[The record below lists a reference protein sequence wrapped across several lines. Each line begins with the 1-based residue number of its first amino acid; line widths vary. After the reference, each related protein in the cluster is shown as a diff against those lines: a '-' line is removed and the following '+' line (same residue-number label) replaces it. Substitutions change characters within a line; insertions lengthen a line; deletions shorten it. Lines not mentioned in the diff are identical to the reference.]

1 MLGQLGPLAAV
12 AGHDLGLKTP
22 GDLYVGLL
30 GSRTI
35 ADLVIDHFKLKS
47 VYKAKT
53 MVDARSKL
61 RNAIKFST
69 GKDSLVRV
77 EVNDP
82 DPKRAA
88 GMANLFV
95 AELNRKNTA
104 FGTSEAAQ
112 RRAFLKRQVYEEKD
126 ELAAAEDAMKSTQAK
141 TGIIQVEAQTTVAI
155 ASVAQLKAQIT
166 AGEVALERLKMGA
179 TAQNPEVV
187 KAEAELAALRSQRKD
202 LEETSHG
209 GSDPIL
215 ATAALPHSGLEY
227 VRRLRDLKYHEF
239 LFEMLSKQYEAAR
252 IDESKA
258 APAIQIVES
267 RCLPRTKKRP
277 HRGLVIAFGIVAG
290 LILGSMAAYLEHGG
304 SDPEF
309 GKKAIRGAQT
319 QEGASRAGGTDGR
332 YWNSTWRDTRRGFA
346 SLPDGRRADR
356 HRKFRSS
363 PPLYAVPLGLAIRD
377 LCLARCHR
385 SAGCHDRATGLRDQL
400 SEMVCRSGSLLS
412 PRAAGVVGRSGLG
425 LWGGGR
431 RRSYGP
437 YSGGRLDGNWPSSP
451 VAVAGLGA
459 GGERPGN
466 PPGRFARPP
475 QERPVL
481 RRRGSPPFDHG
492 RRKRLVCTGP
502 KAGGDRCVAGT
513 RDRGGRRGRDARRH
527 FASFRPPRISLALV
541 RGMLPYGI
549 PLVWS
554 ALVGVGMD
562 ASGRYLLARHT
573 GLDQVAVYTV
583 ALKISAVMQVGFLQP
598 FGTAWSG
605 IMFQISR
612 DQDAPRSVT
621 SILSVAFV
629 AAMTLAAGISIV
641 APLALALF
649 GNTIYYRAAV
659 LIPWLLL
666 PPAFRILE
674 YWSSLGLYLTHRT
687 GWLAGAATGEGPC

>member
-1 MLGQLGPLAAV
+1 MNNNLSGPARPGSAQPWESQVEDEAFALIDLLLLLADRKHLVVLTSLACGILAAVVAFLLPDTYTATALLLPPQQPETNASAMLGQLGPLAAV

-112 RRAFLKRQVYEEKD
+112 RRAFLERQVYEEKD

-258 APAIQIVES
+258 APAIQIVD
-267 RCLPRTKKRP
+267 PAVPPDKKSGP

-319 QEGASRAGGTDGR
+319 QEGASRAGGD
-332 YWNSTWRDTRRGFA
+332 
-346 SLPDGRRADR
+346 
-356 HRKFRSS
+356 
-363 PPLYAVPLGLAIRD
+363 
-377 LCLARCHR
+377 
-385 SAGCHDRATGLRDQL
+385 
-400 SEMVCRSGSLLS
+400 
-412 PRAAGVVGRSGLG
+412 
-425 LWGGGR
+425 
-431 RRSYGP
+431 
-437 YSGGRLDGNWPSSP
+437 
-451 VAVAGLGA
+451 
-459 GGERPGN
+459 
-466 PPGRFARPP
+466 
-475 QERPVL
+475 
-481 RRRGSPPFDHG
+481 
-492 RRKRLVCTGP
+492 
-502 KAGGDRCVAGT
+502 
-513 RDRGGRRGRDARRH
+513 
-527 FASFRPPRISLALV
+527 
-541 RGMLPYGI
+541 
-549 PLVWS
+549 
-554 ALVGVGMD
+554 
-562 ASGRYLLARHT
+562 
-573 GLDQVAVYTV
+573 
-583 ALKISAVMQVGFLQP
+583 
-598 FGTAWSG
+598 
-605 IMFQISR
+605 
-612 DQDAPRSVT
+612 
-621 SILSVAFV
+621 
-629 AAMTLAAGISIV
+629 
-641 APLALALF
+641 
-649 GNTIYYRAAV
+649 
-659 LIPWLLL
+659 
-666 PPAFRILE
+666 
-674 YWSSLGLYLTHRT
+674 
-687 GWLAGAATGEGPC
+687 